1 MPDTFSETEIPAEI
15 EKELRW
21 MVWVLIESYKHEDI
35 ARLYDSIISRVQ
47 QLLYPIWKHGKEYWE
62 DQKTLYNFLVRKIV
76 SSPEVVLARER
87 LQHDLEDFFRK
98 KPAFRWKGLWVK
110 ELLDL
115 AINIPLSLWD
125 VYKLVATKT
134 GQFVLTRIE
143 RTAYNR
149 DASEHPIQDDQI
161 MTDGHIM
168 SSSEQIFFPFM
179 RFVRTS
185 PDYDHPVFVSLYAY
199 LMSIFDTLCSIFQ
212 HAKHPRSQNL
222 LSKLLPLR
230 AELVTIAHTPRPPET
245 LRKSVLRII
254 RVSRERSKRNAKPS
268 V

>member
-1 MPDTFSETEIPAEI
+1 MPDIFSETQIPAET
-15 EKELRW
+15 EDELRW
-21 MVWVLIESYKHEDI
+21 MVSALVDSYKHEDI
-35 ARLYDSIISRVQ
+35 ARIYDSITSRVQ

-62 DQKTLYNFLVRKIV
+62 DQKILYNFLVPKII
-76 SSPEVVLARER
+76 SSPEIVLARGR
-87 LQHDLEDFFRK
+87 LQQDLEDFFRK

-125 VYKLVATKT
+125 IYKLVATKA
-134 GQFVLTRIE
+134 GQFVVTRVE
-143 RTAYNR
+143 RTAYDM
-149 DASEHPIQDDQI
+149 DASEHSIQDTGI

-168 SSSEQIFFPFM
+168 SSSKQIFLPFM

-199 LMSIFDTLCSIFQ
+199 LMSIFDTLSSVFQ
-212 HAKHPRSQNL
+212 HTKHPRSQNL

-230 AELVTIAHTPRPPET
+230 AELVEIAHMPRPPET
-245 LRKSVLRII
+245 LRQSGARIA
-254 RVSRERSKRNAKPS
+254 RVWREKRKRHDGPP